1 MQAFPQDAAAAA
13 GLAAPEAAELTPH
26 KDEAPGVTAE
36 GFRAQG
42 TTTDTGDFRA
52 DAHALQAVAQA
63 LRRRAKR
70 LIVLAAC
77 WGFPATWA
85 HWLIERGGLKHD

>member
-1 MQAFPQDAAAAA
+1 MHAFPQDAAAAA
-13 GLAAPEAAELTPH
+13 GPAAPDAAELRPH

-36 GFRAQG
+36 GFSEQG
-42 TTTDTGDFRA
+42 TTDTFDFRA
-52 DAHALQAVAQA
+52 DARALQAVAQA

-77 WGFPATWA
+77 WGFPAAWA